1 MLLAFSPLWIAG
13 MALPKLGDFTK
24 MWTTHLKAQLIF
36 LPVYLLLMYVV
47 IRILT
52 ESGLKNFTDNIGSLG
67 GGVATG
73 YINLFI
79 GAAIVLFIINMPL
92 ITALSI
98 AGSSGGWT
106 QKMFENMKGWTQKR
120 LGSYGSYRE
129 IGKGAWKE
137 TGSRVA
143 SRVARSES
151 FQGFAAKNWF
161 GEQAL
166 KGTRVAA
173 QDYNKKLEEKL
184 KSRQDFAQ
192 SLDRNKQAK
201 ADYASRLSTSI
212 PAKLSMFGNIV
223 GRADR
228 VAAAKIL
235 RARLAEVKSE
245 LDKLTS
251 EMNKHQKKARTT
263 TLNAYEQERLDLL
276 TGTNVSNTNPGPNN
290 PNQTPKNEIQDE
302 QNNKT
307 DIENQLA
314 TFEGTVGA
322 SGRDVEKRQF

>member
-1 MLLAFSPLWIAG
+1 M
-13 MALPKLGDFTK
+13 
-24 MWTTHLKAQLIF
+24 
-36 LPVYLLLMYVV
+36 
-47 IRILT
+47 
-52 ESGLKNFTDNIGSLG
+52 
-67 GGVATG
+67 ATG